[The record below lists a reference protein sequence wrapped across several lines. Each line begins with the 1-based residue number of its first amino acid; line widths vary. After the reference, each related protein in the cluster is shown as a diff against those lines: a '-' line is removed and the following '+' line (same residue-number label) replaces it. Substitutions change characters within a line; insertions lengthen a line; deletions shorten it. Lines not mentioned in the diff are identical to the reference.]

1 MTKKLKENDNLLI
14 YYAGHGELD
23 KSENRGYWL
32 PVNAST
38 KSRAE
43 WISNQRIVDRVKATK
58 AKHVLLMV
66 DSCFS
71 GSLMRGGELSEENE
85 TIDKKYIERLKRKKL
100 DWLLHQVEMSL

>member
-71 GSLMRGGELSEENE
+71 GSLMRGG
-85 TIDKKYIERLKRKKL
+85 
-100 DWLLHQVEMSL
+100 